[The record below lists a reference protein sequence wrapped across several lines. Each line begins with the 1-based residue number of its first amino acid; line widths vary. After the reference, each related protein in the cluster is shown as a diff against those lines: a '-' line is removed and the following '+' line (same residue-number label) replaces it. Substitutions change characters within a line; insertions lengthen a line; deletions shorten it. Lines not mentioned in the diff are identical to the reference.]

1 MSKFFQRKS
10 VVFVIMI
17 FVTVMIYVAPAAAA
31 LKAAPLNPDFVK
43 WREAR
48 ETAANAKAL
57 SATQKSNYGYAP
69 SPVNWS
75 HLKGVVYS
83 VAPDSMGRKS
93 ASATLPVSYDLR
105 TSMPPVRNQNPFGNC
120 WTYAAMAATESNL
133 IGKRLASSS
142 DIDLSE
148 WYLTY
153 FVYNDESSLK
163 PGFTNSSG
171 KAYYDTGG
179 NDWKAVALL
188 SRGTGSVSGLKVE
201 TPVRSEDVY
210 APNVMEREWKLKNAL
225 YLGNLSAN
233 REEVQIAAKRIQLV
247 KETIM
252 AYGAV
257 SVGIYWDNDAVNNEK
272 FAYYSGNYHYQ
283 TNHAVTIVGWDDEY
297 PSNNFKEGNRPK
309 ENGAW
314 LVRNSWGARWG
325 DEGYFYVSYEE
336 GTLCD
341 GVAYDT
347 VSAPDDEKIYQYD
360 PLGLV
365 AFFGQEGKNE
375 VYFANIF
382 TAGAYEAVNSVAF
395 YTTAPDQPCEI
406 KIYTGCDGSPV
417 SGKLAKTAAVTLKAP
432 GYNTVELDAPVK
444 VVKGERFSVV
454 VKTSSGLTDNL
465 IPVECLLPGYSDK
478 ATAEQGQSWVS
489 FDGKN
494 FEDTMVS
501 AAKAKANVCVK
512 AFATATPAPAASS
525 GGGCSAGFAALAL
538 LALVPII
545 LKKRS

>member
-1 MSKFFQRKS
+1 MSKLFQRKS
-10 VVFVIMI
+10 VVFMIMI
-17 FVTVMIYVAPAAAA
+17 LVTVMIYVAPAAAA

-57 SATQKSNYGYAP
+57 SATQKPNYGYVP

-83 VAPDSMGRKS
+83 AVLDSIGRKS

-105 TSMPPVRNQNPFGNC
+105 TSMPPVRNQYPFGNC
-120 WTYAAMAATESNL
+120 WTYAAMAATEFNL

-153 FVYNDESSLK
+153 FAYNDESSLK
-163 PGFTNSSG
+163 PGFTNSSDE
-171 KAYYDTGG
+171 AYYDAGG
-179 NDWKAVALL
+179 SPWLAVALL
-188 SRGTGSVSGLKVE
+188 SRGTGSVSGLKVA
-201 TPVRSEDVY
+201 TPIRSADVY
-210 APNVMEREWKLKNAL
+210 VPNVMEREWKLKNAL
-225 YLGNLSAN
+225 YLNIGI
-233 REEVQIAAKRIQLV
+233 QKAAERRQLV

-252 AYGAV
+252 AYGVVLARF
-257 SVGIYWDNDAVNNEK
+257 YWDDDAFNKDN
-272 FAYYSGNYHYQ
+272 FAYYLRSDFS
-283 TNHAVTIVGWDDEY
+283 TVNHDVTIVGWDDDY
-297 PSNNFKEGNRPK
+297 PKENFNDGNRPK

-325 DEGYFYVSYEE
+325 DEGYFHVSYEE
-336 GTLCD
+336 GTLCN
-341 GVAYDT
+341 VVVFDT
-347 VSAPDDEKIYQYD
+347 VSASDDEKIYQYD

-365 AFFGQEGKNE
+365 GFFGERGKNE

-382 TAGAYEAVNSVAF
+382 TAGAYESVNSVAF

-417 SGKLAKTAAVTLKAP
+417 SGKLARTASVTVKAP

-444 VVKGERFSVV
+444 VVKGEKFSVV
-454 VKTSSGLTDNL
+454 VKTSSDLTDFL
-465 IPVECLLPGYSDK
+465 VPGEYALSKHSEK
-478 ATAEQGQSWVS
+478 ASSERGQSWVS
-489 FDGKN
+489 ADGGVT
-494 FEDTMVS
+494 FEDVS
-501 AAKAKANVCVK
+501 DPNTDAMNVCLK
-512 AFATATPAPAASS
+512 AFATPVSAHSS
-525 GGGCSAGFAALAL
+525 GGCSAGFAALAL

>member
-1 MSKFFQRKS
+1 MSKLFQRKS
-10 VVFVIMI
+10 VVFMIMI
-17 FVTVMIYVAPAAAA
+17 LVTVMIYVAPAAAA

-57 SATQKSNYGYAP
+57 SATQKPNYGYVP

-83 VAPDSMGRKS
+83 AVLDSIGRKS

-105 TSMPPVRNQNPFGNC
+105 TSMPPVRNQNPFSNC

-153 FVYNDESSLK
+153 FAYNDESSLK
-163 PGFTNSSG
+163 PGFTNSSDE
-171 KAYYDTGG
+171 AYYDAGG
-179 NDWKAVALL
+179 SPWLAVALL
-188 SRGTGSVSGLKVE
+188 SRGTGSVSGLKVA
-201 TPVRSEDVY
+201 TPIRSADVY
-210 APNVMEREWKLKNAL
+210 VPNVMEREWKLKNAL
-225 YLGNLSAN
+225 YLNIGI
-233 REEVQIAAKRIQLV
+233 QKAAERRQLV

-252 AYGAV
+252 AYGVVLARF
-257 SVGIYWDNDAVNNEK
+257 YWDDDAFNKDN
-272 FAYYSGNYHYQ
+272 FAYYLRSDFS
-283 TNHAVTIVGWDDEY
+283 TVNHDVTIVGWDDDY
-297 PSNNFKEGNRPK
+297 PKENFNDGNRPK

-325 DEGYFYVSYEE
+325 DEGYFHVSYEE
-336 GTLCD
+336 GTLCN
-341 GVAYDT
+341 VVVFDT
-347 VSAPDDEKIYQYD
+347 VSASDDEKIYQYD

-365 AFFGQEGKNE
+365 GFFGERGKNE

-382 TAGAYEAVNSVAF
+382 TAGAYESVNSVAF

-417 SGKLAKTAAVTLKAP
+417 SGKLARTASVTVKAP

-444 VVKGERFSVV
+444 VVKGEKFSVV
-454 VKTSSGLTDNL
+454 VKTSSDLTDFL
-465 IPVECLLPGYSDK
+465 VPGEYALSKHSEK
-478 ATAEQGQSWVS
+478 ASSERGQSWVS
-489 FDGKN
+489 ADGGVT
-494 FEDTMVS
+494 FEDVS
-501 AAKAKANVCVK
+501 DPNTDAMNVCLK
-512 AFATATPAPAASS
+512 AFATPVSAHSS
-525 GGGCSAGFAALAL
+525 GGCSAGFAALAL

>member
-1 MSKFFQRKS
+1 MSKLFQRKS
-10 VVFVIMI
+10 VVFMIMI
-17 FVTVMIYVAPAAAA
+17 LVTVMIYVAPAAAA

-57 SATQKSNYGYAP
+57 SATQKPNYGYVP

-105 TSMPPVRNQNPFGNC
+105 TSMPPVRNQNPFSNC

-153 FVYNDESSLK
+153 FAYNDESSLK
-163 PGFTNSSG
+163 PGFTNSSDE
-171 KAYYDTGG
+171 AYYDAGG
-179 NDWKAVALL
+179 SPWLAVALL
-188 SRGTGSVSGLKVE
+188 SRGTGSVSGLKVA
-201 TPVRSEDVY
+201 TPIRSADVY
-210 APNVMEREWKLKNAL
+210 VPNVMEREWKLKNAL
-225 YLGNLSAN
+225 YLNIGI
-233 REEVQIAAKRIQLV
+233 QKAAERRQLV

-252 AYGAV
+252 AYGVVLARF
-257 SVGIYWDNDAVNNEK
+257 YWDDDAFNKDN
-272 FAYYSGNYHYQ
+272 FAYYLRSDFS
-283 TNHAVTIVGWDDEY
+283 TVNHDVTIVGWDDDY
-297 PSNNFKEGNRPK
+297 PKENFNDGNRPK

-325 DEGYFYVSYEE
+325 DEGYFHVSYEE
-336 GTLCD
+336 GTLCN
-341 GVAYDT
+341 VVVFDT
-347 VSAPDDEKIYQYD
+347 VSASDDEKIYQYD

-365 AFFGQEGKNE
+365 GFFGERGKNE

-382 TAGAYEAVNSVAF
+382 TAGAYESVNSVAF

-417 SGKLAKTAAVTLKAP
+417 SGKLARTASVTVKAP

-444 VVKGERFSVV
+444 VVKGEKFSVV
-454 VKTSSGLTDNL
+454 VKTSSDLTDFL
-465 IPVECLLPGYSDK
+465 VPGEYALSKHSEK
-478 ATAEQGQSWVS
+478 ASSERGQSWVS
-489 FDGKN
+489 ADGGVT
-494 FEDTMVS
+494 FEDVS
-501 AAKAKANVCVK
+501 DPNTDAMNVCLK
-512 AFATATPAPAASS
+512 AFATPVSAHSS
-525 GGGCSAGFAALAL
+525 GGCSAGFAALAL

>member
-83 VAPDSMGRKS
+83 AVLDSIGRKS

-105 TSMPPVRNQNPFGNC
+105 TSMPPVRNQNPFSNC
-120 WTYAAMAATESNL
+120 WTYAAMAATEFNL

-153 FVYNDESSLK
+153 FAYNDESSLK
-163 PGFTNSSG
+163 PGFTNSSDE
-171 KAYYDTGG
+171 AYYDAGG
-179 NDWKAVALL
+179 SPWLAVALL
-188 SRGTGSVSGLKVE
+188 SRGTGSVSGLKVA
-201 TPVRSEDVY
+201 TPIRSADVY
-210 APNVMEREWKLKNAL
+210 VPNVMEREWKLKNAL
-225 YLGNLSAN
+225 YLNIGI
-233 REEVQIAAKRIQLV
+233 QKAAERRQLV

-252 AYGAV
+252 AYGVVLARF
-257 SVGIYWDNDAVNNEK
+257 YWDDDAFNKDN
-272 FAYYSGNYHYQ
+272 FAYYLRSDFS
-283 TNHAVTIVGWDDEY
+283 TVNHDVTIVGWDDDY
-297 PSNNFKEGNRPK
+297 PKENFNDGNRPK

-325 DEGYFYVSYEE
+325 DEGYFHVSYEE
-336 GTLCD
+336 GTLCN
-341 GVAYDT
+341 VVVFDT
-347 VSAPDDEKIYQYD
+347 VSASDDEKIYQYD

-365 AFFGQEGKNE
+365 GFFGERGKNE

-382 TAGAYEAVNSVAF
+382 TAGAYESVNSVAF

-417 SGKLAKTAAVTLKAP
+417 SGKLARTASVTVKAP

-444 VVKGERFSVV
+444 VVKGEKFSVV
-454 VKTSSGLTDNL
+454 VKTSSDLTDFL
-465 IPVECLLPGYSDK
+465 VPGEYALSKHSEK
-478 ATAEQGQSWVS
+478 ASSERGQSWVS
-489 FDGKN
+489 ADGGVT
-494 FEDTMVS
+494 FEDVS
-501 AAKAKANVCVK
+501 DPNTDAMNVCLK
-512 AFATATPAPAASS
+512 AFATPVSAHSS
-525 GGGCSAGFAALAL
+525 GGCSAGFAALAL

>member
-1 MSKFFQRKS
+1 MSKLFQRKS
-10 VVFVIMI
+10 VVFMIMI
-17 FVTVMIYVAPAAAA
+17 LVTVMIYVAPAAAA

-153 FVYNDESSLK
+153 FAYNDESSLK
-163 PGFTNSSG
+163 PGFTNSSDE
-171 KAYYDTGG
+171 AYYDAGG
-179 NDWKAVALL
+179 SPWLAVALL
-188 SRGTGSVSGLKVE
+188 SRGTGSVSGLKVA
-201 TPVRSEDVY
+201 TPIRSADVY
-210 APNVMEREWKLKNAL
+210 VPNVMEREWKLKNAL
-225 YLGNLSAN
+225 YLNIGI
-233 REEVQIAAKRIQLV
+233 QKAAERRQLV

-252 AYGAV
+252 AYGVVLARF
-257 SVGIYWDNDAVNNEK
+257 YWDDDAFNKDN
-272 FAYYSGNYHYQ
+272 FAYYLRSDFS
-283 TNHAVTIVGWDDEY
+283 TVNHDVTIVGWDDDY
-297 PSNNFKEGNRPK
+297 PKENFNDGNRPK

-325 DEGYFYVSYEE
+325 DEGYFHVSYEE
-336 GTLCD
+336 GTLCN
-341 GVAYDT
+341 VVVFDT
-347 VSAPDDEKIYQYD
+347 VSASDDEKIYQYD
-360 PLGLV
+360 SLGLV
-365 AFFGQEGKNE
+365 GFFGERGKNE

-382 TAGAYEAVNSVAF
+382 TAGAYESVNSVAF

-417 SGKLAKTAAVTLKAP
+417 SGKLARTASVTVKAP

-444 VVKGERFSVV
+444 VVKGEKFSVV
-454 VKTSSGLTDNL
+454 VKTSSDLTDFL
-465 IPVECLLPGYSDK
+465 VPGEYALSKHSEK
-478 ATAEQGQSWVS
+478 ASSERGQSWVS
-489 FDGKN
+489 ADGGVT
-494 FEDTMVS
+494 FEDVS
-501 AAKAKANVCVK
+501 DPNTDAMNVCLK
-512 AFATATPAPAASS
+512 AFATPVSAHSS
-525 GGGCSAGFAALAL
+525 GGCSAGFAALAL

>member
-1 MSKFFQRKS
+1 MSKLFQRKS
-10 VVFVIMI
+10 VVFMIMI
-17 FVTVMIYVAPAAAA
+17 LVTVMIYVAPAAAA

-105 TSMPPVRNQNPFGNC
+105 TSMPPVRNQNPFSNC

-153 FVYNDESSLK
+153 FAYNDESSLK
-163 PGFTNSSG
+163 PGFTNSSDE
-171 KAYYDTGG
+171 AYYDAGG
-179 NDWKAVALL
+179 SPWLAVALL
-188 SRGTGSVSGLKVE
+188 SRGTGSVSGLKVA
-201 TPVRSEDVY
+201 TPIRSADVY
-210 APNVMEREWKLKNAL
+210 VPNVMEREWKLKNAL
-225 YLGNLSAN
+225 YLNIGI
-233 REEVQIAAKRIQLV
+233 QKAAERRQLV

-252 AYGAV
+252 AYGVVLARF
-257 SVGIYWDNDAVNNEK
+257 YWDDDAFNKDN
-272 FAYYSGNYHYQ
+272 FAYYLRSDFS
-283 TNHAVTIVGWDDEY
+283 TVNHDVTIVGWDDDY
-297 PSNNFKEGNRPK
+297 PKENFNDGNRPK

-325 DEGYFYVSYEE
+325 DEGYFHVSYEE
-336 GTLCD
+336 GTLCN
-341 GVAYDT
+341 VVVFDT
-347 VSAPDDEKIYQYD
+347 VSASDDEKIYQYD

-365 AFFGQEGKNE
+365 GFFGERGKNE

-382 TAGAYEAVNSVAF
+382 TAGAYESVNSVAF

-417 SGKLAKTAAVTLKAP
+417 SGKLARTASVTVKAP

-444 VVKGERFSVV
+444 VVKGEKFSVV
-454 VKTSSGLTDNL
+454 VKTSSDLTDFL
-465 IPVECLLPGYSDK
+465 VPGEYALSKHSEK
-478 ATAEQGQSWVS
+478 ASSERGQSWVS
-489 FDGKN
+489 ADGGVT
-494 FEDTMVS
+494 FEDVS
-501 AAKAKANVCVK
+501 DPNTDAMNVCLK
-512 AFATATPAPAASS
+512 AFATPVSAHSS
-525 GGGCSAGFAALAL
+525 GGCSAGFAALAL

>member
-105 TSMPPVRNQNPFGNC
+105 TSMPPVRNQNPFSNC

-153 FVYNDESSLK
+153 FAYNDESSLK
-163 PGFTNSSG
+163 PGFTNSSDE
-171 KAYYDTGG
+171 AYYDAGG
-179 NDWKAVALL
+179 SPWLAVALL
-188 SRGTGSVSGLKVE
+188 SRGTGSVSGLKVA
-201 TPVRSEDVY
+201 TPIRSADVY
-210 APNVMEREWKLKNAL
+210 VPNVMEREWKLKNAL
-225 YLGNLSAN
+225 YLNIGI
-233 REEVQIAAKRIQLV
+233 QKAAERRQLV

-252 AYGAV
+252 AYGVVLARF
-257 SVGIYWDNDAVNNEK
+257 YWDDDAFNKDN
-272 FAYYSGNYHYQ
+272 FAYYLRSDFS
-283 TNHAVTIVGWDDEY
+283 TVNHDVTIVGWDDDY
-297 PSNNFKEGNRPK
+297 PKENFNDGNRPK

-325 DEGYFYVSYEE
+325 DEGYFHVSYEE
-336 GTLCD
+336 GTLCN
-341 GVAYDT
+341 VVVFDT
-347 VSAPDDEKIYQYD
+347 VSASDDEKIYQYD

-365 AFFGQEGKNE
+365 GFFGERGKNE

-382 TAGAYEAVNSVAF
+382 TAGAYESVNSVAF

-417 SGKLAKTAAVTLKAP
+417 SGKLARTASVTVKAP

-444 VVKGERFSVV
+444 VVKGEKFSVV
-454 VKTSSGLTDNL
+454 VKTSSDLTDFL
-465 IPVECLLPGYSDK
+465 VPGEYALSKHSEK
-478 ATAEQGQSWVS
+478 ASSERGQSWVS
-489 FDGKN
+489 ADGGVT
-494 FEDTMVS
+494 FEDVS
-501 AAKAKANVCVK
+501 DPNTDAMNVCLK
-512 AFATATPAPAASS
+512 AFATPVSAHSS
-525 GGGCSAGFAALAL
+525 GGCSAGFAALAL

>member
-1 MSKFFQRKS
+1 MSKLFQRKS
-10 VVFVIMI
+10 VVFMIMI
-17 FVTVMIYVAPAAAA
+17 LVTVMIYVAPAAAA

-57 SATQKSNYGYAP
+57 SATQKPNYGYVP

-83 VAPDSMGRKS
+83 AVLDSIGRKS

-105 TSMPPVRNQNPFGNC
+105 TSIPPVRNQYPFGNC
-120 WTYAAMAATESNL
+120 WTYAAMAATEFNL

-153 FVYNDESSLK
+153 FAYNDESSLK
-163 PGFTNSSG
+163 PGFTNSSDE
-171 KAYYDTGG
+171 AYYDAGG
-179 NDWKAVALL
+179 SPWLAVALL
-188 SRGTGSVSGLKVE
+188 SRGTGSVSGLKVA
-201 TPVRSEDVY
+201 TPIRSADVY
-210 APNVMEREWKLKNAL
+210 VPNVMEREWKLKNAL
-225 YLGNLSAN
+225 YLNIGI
-233 REEVQIAAKRIQLV
+233 QKAAERRQLV

-252 AYGAV
+252 AYGVVLARF
-257 SVGIYWDNDAVNNEK
+257 YWDDDAFNKDN
-272 FAYYSGNYHYQ
+272 FAYYLRSDFS
-283 TNHAVTIVGWDDEY
+283 TVNHDVTIVGWDDDY
-297 PSNNFKEGNRPK
+297 PKENFNDGNRPK

-325 DEGYFYVSYEE
+325 DEGYFHVSYEE
-336 GTLCD
+336 GTLCN
-341 GVAYDT
+341 VVVFDT
-347 VSAPDDEKIYQYD
+347 VSASDDEKIYQYD

-365 AFFGQEGKNE
+365 GFFGERGKNE

-382 TAGAYEAVNSVAF
+382 TAGAYESVNSVAF

-417 SGKLAKTAAVTLKAP
+417 SGKLARTASVTVKAP

-444 VVKGERFSVV
+444 VVKGEKFSVV
-454 VKTSSGLTDNL
+454 VKTSSDLTDFL
-465 IPVECLLPGYSDK
+465 VPGEYALSKHSEK
-478 ATAEQGQSWVS
+478 ASSERGQSWVS
-489 FDGKN
+489 ADGGVT
-494 FEDTMVS
+494 FEDVS
-501 AAKAKANVCVK
+501 DPNTDAMNVCLK
-512 AFATATPAPAASS
+512 AFATPVSAHSS
-525 GGGCSAGFAALAL
+525 GGCSAGFAALAL

>member
-1 MSKFFQRKS
+1 MMSKFFQRKS

-57 SATQKSNYGYAP
+57 SATQKPNYGYVP

-83 VAPDSMGRKS
+83 AVLDSIGRKS

-105 TSMPPVRNQNPFGNC
+105 TSMPPVRNQNPFSNC

-153 FVYNDESSLK
+153 FAYNDESSLK
-163 PGFTNSSG
+163 PGFTNSSDE
-171 KAYYDTGG
+171 AYYDAGG
-179 NDWKAVALL
+179 SPWLAVALL
-188 SRGTGSVSGLKVE
+188 SRGTGSVSGLKVA
-201 TPVRSEDVY
+201 TPIRSADVY
-210 APNVMEREWKLKNAL
+210 VPNVMEREWKLKNAL
-225 YLGNLSAN
+225 YLNIGI
-233 REEVQIAAKRIQLV
+233 QKAAERRQLV

-252 AYGAV
+252 AYGVVLARF
-257 SVGIYWDNDAVNNEK
+257 YWDDDAFNKDN
-272 FAYYSGNYHYQ
+272 FAYYLRSDFS
-283 TNHAVTIVGWDDEY
+283 TVNHDVTIVGWDDDY
-297 PSNNFKEGNRPK
+297 PKENFNDGNRPK

-325 DEGYFYVSYEE
+325 DEGYFHVSYEE
-336 GTLCD
+336 GTLCN
-341 GVAYDT
+341 VVVFDT
-347 VSAPDDEKIYQYD
+347 VSASDDEKIYQYD

-365 AFFGQEGKNE
+365 GFFGERGKNE

-382 TAGAYEAVNSVAF
+382 TAGAYESVNSVAF

-417 SGKLAKTAAVTLKAP
+417 SGKLARTASVTVKAP

-444 VVKGERFSVV
+444 VVKGEKFSVV
-454 VKTSSGLTDNL
+454 VKTSSDLTDFL
-465 IPVECLLPGYSDK
+465 VPGEYALSKHSEK
-478 ATAEQGQSWVS
+478 ASSERGQSWVS
-489 FDGKN
+489 ADGGVT
-494 FEDTMVS
+494 FEDVS
-501 AAKAKANVCVK
+501 DPNTDAMNVCLK
-512 AFATATPAPAASS
+512 AFATPVSAHSS
-525 GGGCSAGFAALAL
+525 GGCSAGFAALAL

>member
-57 SATQKSNYGYAP
+57 SATQKPNYGYVP

-83 VAPDSMGRKS
+83 AVLDSIGRKS

-105 TSMPPVRNQNPFGNC
+105 TSMPPVRNQNPFSNC

-153 FVYNDESSLK
+153 FAYNDESSLK
-163 PGFTNSSG
+163 PGFTNSSDE
-171 KAYYDTGG
+171 AYYDAGG
-179 NDWKAVALL
+179 SPWLAVALL
-188 SRGTGSVSGLKVE
+188 SRGTGSVSGLKVA
-201 TPVRSEDVY
+201 TPIRSADVY
-210 APNVMEREWKLKNAL
+210 VPNVMEREWKLKNAL
-225 YLGNLSAN
+225 YLNIGI
-233 REEVQIAAKRIQLV
+233 QKAAERRQLV

-252 AYGAV
+252 AYGVVLARF
-257 SVGIYWDNDAVNNEK
+257 YWDDDAFNKDN
-272 FAYYSGNYHYQ
+272 FAYYLRSDFS
-283 TNHAVTIVGWDDEY
+283 TVNHDVPIVGWDDDY
-297 PSNNFKEGNRPK
+297 PKENFNDGNRPK

-325 DEGYFYVSYEE
+325 DEGYFHVSYEE
-336 GTLCD
+336 GTLCN
-341 GVAYDT
+341 VVVFDT
-347 VSAPDDEKIYQYD
+347 VSASDDEKIYQYD

-512 AFATATPAPAASS
+512 AFATATPAPDASS

>member
-1 MSKFFQRKS
+1 MSKLFQRKS
-10 VVFVIMI
+10 VVFMIMI
-17 FVTVMIYVAPAAAA
+17 LVTVMIYVAPAAAA

-57 SATQKSNYGYAP
+57 SATQKPNYGYVP

-105 TSMPPVRNQNPFGNC
+105 TSMPPVRNQNPFSNC
-120 WTYAAMAATESNL
+120 WTYAAMAATEFNL

-153 FVYNDESSLK
+153 FAYNDESSLK
-163 PGFTNSSG
+163 PGFTNSSDE
-171 KAYYDTGG
+171 AYYDAGG
-179 NDWKAVALL
+179 SPWLAVALL
-188 SRGTGSVSGLKVE
+188 SRGTGSVSGLKVA
-201 TPVRSEDVY
+201 TPIRSADVY
-210 APNVMEREWKLKNAL
+210 VPNVMEREWKLKNAL
-225 YLGNLSAN
+225 YLNIGI
-233 REEVQIAAKRIQLV
+233 QKAAERRQLV

-252 AYGAV
+252 AYGVVLARF
-257 SVGIYWDNDAVNNEK
+257 YWDDDAFNKDN
-272 FAYYSGNYHYQ
+272 FAYYLRSDFS
-283 TNHAVTIVGWDDEY
+283 TVNHDVTIVGWDDDY
-297 PSNNFKEGNRPK
+297 PKENFNDGNRPK

-325 DEGYFYVSYEE
+325 DEGYFHVSYEE
-336 GTLCD
+336 GTLCN
-341 GVAYDT
+341 VVVFDT
-347 VSAPDDEKIYQYD
+347 VSASDDEKIYQYD

-365 AFFGQEGKNE
+365 GFFGERGKNE

-382 TAGAYEAVNSVAF
+382 TAGAYESVNSVAF

-417 SGKLAKTAAVTLKAP
+417 SGKLARTASVTVKAP

-444 VVKGERFSVV
+444 VVKGEKFSVV
-454 VKTSSGLTDNL
+454 VKTSSDLTDFL
-465 IPVECLLPGYSDK
+465 VPGEYALSKHSEK
-478 ATAEQGQSWVS
+478 ASSERGQSWVS
-489 FDGKN
+489 ADGGVT
-494 FEDTMVS
+494 FEDVS
-501 AAKAKANVCVK
+501 DPNTDAMNVCLK
-512 AFATATPAPAASS
+512 AFATPVSAHSS
-525 GGGCSAGFAALAL
+525 GGCSAGFAALAL

>member
-1 MSKFFQRKS
+1 MSKLFQRKS
-10 VVFVIMI
+10 VVFMIMI
-17 FVTVMIYVAPAAAA
+17 LVTVMIYVAPAAAA

-57 SATQKSNYGYAP
+57 SATQKPNYGYVP

-105 TSMPPVRNQNPFGNC
+105 TSMPPVRNQNPFSNC

-163 PGFTNSSG
+163 PGFTNSSDE
-171 KAYYDTGG
+171 AYYDAGG
-179 NDWKAVALL
+179 SPWLAVALL
-188 SRGTGSVSGLKVE
+188 SRGTGSVSGLKVA
-201 TPVRSEDVY
+201 TPIRSADVY
-210 APNVMEREWKLKNAL
+210 VPNVMEREWKLKNAL
-225 YLGNLSAN
+225 YLNIGI
-233 REEVQIAAKRIQLV
+233 QKAAERRQLV

-252 AYGAV
+252 AYGVVLARF
-257 SVGIYWDNDAVNNEK
+257 YWDDDAFNKDN
-272 FAYYSGNYHYQ
+272 FAYYLRSDFS
-283 TNHAVTIVGWDDEY
+283 TVNHDVTIVGWDDDY
-297 PSNNFKEGNRPK
+297 PKENFNDGNRPK

-325 DEGYFYVSYEE
+325 DEGYFHVSYEE
-336 GTLCD
+336 GTLCN
-341 GVAYDT
+341 VVVFDT
-347 VSAPDDEKIYQYD
+347 VSASDDEKIYQYD

-365 AFFGQEGKNE
+365 GFFGERGKNE

-382 TAGAYEAVNSVAF
+382 TAGAYESVNSVAF

-417 SGKLAKTAAVTLKAP
+417 SGKLARTASVTVKAP

-444 VVKGERFSVV
+444 VVKGEKFSVV
-454 VKTSSGLTDNL
+454 VKTSSDLTDFL
-465 IPVECLLPGYSDK
+465 VPGEYALSKHSEK
-478 ATAEQGQSWVS
+478 ASSERGQSWVS
-489 FDGKN
+489 ADGGVT
-494 FEDTMVS
+494 FEDVS
-501 AAKAKANVCVK
+501 DPNTDAMNVCLK
-512 AFATATPAPAASS
+512 AFATPVSAHSS
-525 GGGCSAGFAALAL
+525 GGCSAGFAALAL

>member
-1 MSKFFQRKS
+1 MSKLFQRKS
-10 VVFVIMI
+10 VVFMIMI
-17 FVTVMIYVAPAAAA
+17 LVTVMIYVAPAAAA

-83 VAPDSMGRKS
+83 AAPDSMGRKS

-105 TSMPPVRNQNPFGNC
+105 TSMPPVRNQNPFSNC

-153 FVYNDESSLK
+153 FAYNDESSLK
-163 PGFTNSSG
+163 PGFTNSSDE
-171 KAYYDTGG
+171 AYYDAGG
-179 NDWKAVALL
+179 SPWLAVALL
-188 SRGTGSVSGLKVE
+188 SRGTGSVSGLKVA
-201 TPVRSEDVY
+201 TPIRSADVY
-210 APNVMEREWKLKNAL
+210 VPNVMEREWKLKNAL
-225 YLGNLSAN
+225 YLNIGI
-233 REEVQIAAKRIQLV
+233 QKAAERRQLV

-252 AYGAV
+252 AYGVVLARF
-257 SVGIYWDNDAVNNEK
+257 YWDDDAFNKDN
-272 FAYYSGNYHYQ
+272 FAYYLRSDFS
-283 TNHAVTIVGWDDEY
+283 TVNHDVTIVGWDDDY
-297 PSNNFKEGNRPK
+297 PKENFNDGNRPK

-325 DEGYFYVSYEE
+325 DEGYFHVSYEE
-336 GTLCD
+336 GTLCNVVVFD
-341 GVAYDT
+341 S
-347 VSAPDDEKIYQYD
+347 VSASDDEKIYQYD

-365 AFFGQEGKNE
+365 GFFGERGKNE

-382 TAGAYEAVNSVAF
+382 TAGAYESVNSVAF

-417 SGKLAKTAAVTLKAP
+417 SGKLARTASVTVKAP

-444 VVKGERFSVV
+444 VVKGEKFSVV
-454 VKTSSGLTDNL
+454 VKTSSDLTDFL
-465 IPVECLLPGYSDK
+465 VPGEYALSKHSEK
-478 ATAEQGQSWVS
+478 ASSERGQSWVS
-489 FDGKN
+489 ADGGVT
-494 FEDTMVS
+494 FEDVS
-501 AAKAKANVCVK
+501 DPNTDAMNVCLK
-512 AFATATPAPAASS
+512 AFATPVSAHSS
-525 GGGCSAGFAALAL
+525 GGCSAGFAALAL

>member
-1 MSKFFQRKS
+1 MMSKFFQRKS

-57 SATQKSNYGYAP
+57 SATQKPNYGYVP

-83 VAPDSMGRKS
+83 AVLDSIGRKS

-105 TSMPPVRNQNPFGNC
+105 TSMPPVRNQNPFSNC

-325 DEGYFYVSYEE
+325 DEGYFHVSYEE
-336 GTLCD
+336 GTLCN
-341 GVAYDT
+341 VVVFDT
-347 VSAPDDEKIYQYD
+347 VSASDDEKIYQYD

-365 AFFGQEGKNE
+365 GFFGERGKNE

-382 TAGAYEAVNSVAF
+382 TAGAYESVNSVAF

-417 SGKLAKTAAVTLKAP
+417 SGKLARTASVTVKAP

-444 VVKGERFSVV
+444 VVKGEKFSVV
-454 VKTSSGLTDNL
+454 VKTSSDLTDFL
-465 IPVECLLPGYSDK
+465 VPGEYALSKHSEK
-478 ATAEQGQSWVS
+478 ASSERGQSWVS
-489 FDGKN
+489 ADGGVT
-494 FEDTMVS
+494 FEDVS
-501 AAKAKANVCVK
+501 DPNTDAMNVCLK
-512 AFATATPAPAASS
+512 AFATPVSAHSS
-525 GGGCSAGFAALAL
+525 GGCSAGFAALAL

>member
-1 MSKFFQRKS
+1 MSKLFQRKS
-10 VVFVIMI
+10 VVFMIMI
-17 FVTVMIYVAPAAAA
+17 LVTVMIYVAPAAAA

-57 SATQKSNYGYAP
+57 SATQKPNYGYVP

-83 VAPDSMGRKS
+83 AVLDSIGRKS

-105 TSMPPVRNQNPFGNC
+105 TSMPPVRNQNPFSNC

-153 FVYNDESSLK
+153 FAYNDESSLK
-163 PGFTNSSG
+163 PGFTNSSDE
-171 KAYYDTGG
+171 AYYDAGG
-179 NDWKAVALL
+179 SPWLAVALL
-188 SRGTGSVSGLKVE
+188 SRGTGSVSGLKVA
-201 TPVRSEDVY
+201 TPIRSADVY
-210 APNVMEREWKLKNAL
+210 VPNVMEREWKLKNAL
-225 YLGNLSAN
+225 YLNIGI
-233 REEVQIAAKRIQLV
+233 QKAAERRQLV

-252 AYGAV
+252 AYGVVLARF
-257 SVGIYWDNDAVNNEK
+257 YWDDDAFNKDN
-272 FAYYSGNYHYQ
+272 FAYYLRSDFS
-283 TNHAVTIVGWDDEY
+283 TVNHDVTIVGWDDDY
-297 PSNNFKEGNRPK
+297 PKENFNDGNRPK

-325 DEGYFYVSYEE
+325 DEGYFHVSYEE
-336 GTLCD
+336 GTLCN
-341 GVAYDT
+341 VVVFDT
-347 VSAPDDEKIYQYD
+347 VSASDDEKIYQYD

-365 AFFGQEGKNE
+365 GFFGERGKNE

-382 TAGAYEAVNSVAF
+382 TAGAYESVNSVAF

-417 SGKLAKTAAVTLKAP
+417 SGKLARTASVTVKAP

-444 VVKGERFSVV
+444 VVKGEKFSVV
-454 VKTSSGLTDNL
+454 VKTSSDLTDFL
-465 IPVECLLPGYSDK
+465 VPGEYALSKHSEK
-478 ATAEQGQSWVS
+478 ASSERGQSWVS
-489 FDGKN
+489 ADGGVT
-494 FEDTMVS
+494 FEDVS
-501 AAKAKANVCVK
+501 DPNTDAMNVCIK
-512 AFATATPAPAASS
+512 AFATPVSAHSS
-525 GGGCSAGFAALAL
+525 GGCSAGFAALAL

>member
-1 MSKFFQRKS
+1 MSKLFQRKS
-10 VVFVIMI
+10 VVFMIMI
-17 FVTVMIYVAPAAAA
+17 LVTVMIYVAPAAAA

-105 TSMPPVRNQNPFGNC
+105 TSMPPVRNQYPFGNC
-120 WTYAAMAATESNL
+120 WTYAAMAATEFNL

-153 FVYNDESSLK
+153 FAYNDESSLK
-163 PGFTNSSG
+163 PGFTNSSDE
-171 KAYYDTGG
+171 AYYDAGG
-179 NDWKAVALL
+179 SPWLAVALL
-188 SRGTGSVSGLKVE
+188 SRGTGSVSGLKVA
-201 TPVRSEDVY
+201 TPIRSADVY
-210 APNVMEREWKLKNAL
+210 VPNVMEREWKLKNAL
-225 YLGNLSAN
+225 YLNIGI
-233 REEVQIAAKRIQLV
+233 QKAAERRQLV

-252 AYGAV
+252 AYGVVLARF
-257 SVGIYWDNDAVNNEK
+257 YWDDDAFNKDN
-272 FAYYSGNYHYQ
+272 FAYYLRSDFS
-283 TNHAVTIVGWDDEY
+283 TVNHDVTIVGWDDDY
-297 PSNNFKEGNRPK
+297 PKENFNDGNRPK

-325 DEGYFYVSYEE
+325 DEGYFHVSYEE
-336 GTLCD
+336 GTLCN
-341 GVAYDT
+341 VVVFDT
-347 VSAPDDEKIYQYD
+347 VSASDDEKISQYD

-365 AFFGQEGKNE
+365 GFFGERGKNE

-382 TAGAYEAVNSVAF
+382 TAGAYESVNSVAF

-417 SGKLAKTAAVTLKAP
+417 SGKLARTASVTVKAP

-444 VVKGERFSVV
+444 VVKGEKFSVV
-454 VKTSSGLTDNL
+454 VKTSSDLTDFL
-465 IPVECLLPGYSDK
+465 VPGEYALSKHSEK
-478 ATAEQGQSWVS
+478 ASSERGQSWVS
-489 FDGKN
+489 ADGGVT
-494 FEDTMVS
+494 FEDVS
-501 AAKAKANVCVK
+501 DPNTDAMNVCLK
-512 AFATATPAPAASS
+512 AFATPVSAHSS
-525 GGGCSAGFAALAL
+525 GGCSAGFAALAL

>member
-1 MSKFFQRKS
+1 M
-10 VVFVIMI
+10 
-17 FVTVMIYVAPAAAA
+17 
-31 LKAAPLNPDFVK
+31 
-43 WREAR
+43 
-48 ETAANAKAL
+48 
-57 SATQKSNYGYAP
+57 
-69 SPVNWS
+69 
-75 HLKGVVYS
+75 
-83 VAPDSMGRKS
+83 PDSMDRKN
-93 ASATLPVSYDLR
+93 ASATLPASYDLR

-120 WTYAAMAATESNL
+120 WTYSAMAATESNL
-133 IGKRLASSS
+133 IGKSLVSSS

-153 FVYNDESSLK
+153 FVYNDESPLK

-171 KAYYDTGG
+171 NAYYDGG
-179 NDWKAVALL
+179 GDDWQAVAML
-188 SRGTGSVSGLKVE
+188 SRGTGSVSGLKVK
-201 TPVRSEDVY
+201 TPVRPEDVY
-210 APNVMEREWKLKNAL
+210 VPNVMERELKLKNAL

-247 KETIM
+247 KKTIM

-283 TNHAVTIVGWDDEY
+283 TNHAVTIVGWDDDY
-297 PSNNFKEGNRPK
+297 SKDNFKEDNRPEK
-309 ENGAW
+309 NGAW
-314 LVRNSWGARWG
+314 LVRNSWGDEWG

-341 GVAYDT
+341 GVAYDI
-347 VSAPDDEKIYQYD
+347 VSAPNDEKIYQYD

-365 AFFGQEGKNE
+365 NFFGQEGKNE

-382 TAGAYEAVNSVAF
+382 TAGAYETINSVAF

-444 VVKGERFSVV
+444 VVKGEKFSVV

-478 ATAEQGQSWVS
+478 ATAEQG
-489 FDGKN
+489 
-494 FEDTMVS
+494 
-501 AAKAKANVCVK
+501 AKLGV
-512 AFATATPAPAASS
+512 
-525 GGGCSAGFAALAL
+525 
-538 LALVPII
+538 I
-545 LKKRS
+545 